1 MERPI
6 MINAAMEDV
15 EMNLLKK
22 ALTDLKKVEDNVCTF
37 YEGKFND
44 YPIVLCLTG
53 VGMVNAAASTVVGI
67 NKYNPRAIII
77 EGTAGSHSKDIH
89 ENDIVVS
96 VDVININSIKTAER
110 KLGEGIDVS
119 KWELLTYKHGDDK
132 FLVLKAD
139 RDLIEA
145 AQKVAKVYTKGNV
158 AFGRVGSGD
167 IWNREVD
174 RIVMFNERYNTLC
187 EEMEGFAVFQVAE
200 KYGIPAINVRV
211 ISNNEIFGENYDRL
225 SGYNSQEFT
234 LDLVKEYLKWNFG
247 EAR

>member
-1 MERPI
+1 MQRPI

-15 EMNLLKK
+15 EMNILKSE
-22 ALTDLKKVEDNVCTF
+22 LVGIKKVEDKVCTF
-37 YEGKFND
+37 YEGTIKD

-67 NKYNPRAIII
+67 NKYNPRAIIV
-77 EGTAGSHSKDIH
+77 EGTAGSHSKEIH

-96 VDVININSIKTAER
+96 TDVININSIKTAER
-110 KLGEGIDVS
+110 MMGEGIDVLE
-119 KWELLTYKHGDDK
+119 WELLTYKHGDDK
-132 FLVLKAD
+132 LLALKAD
-139 RDLIEA
+139 DELLE
-145 AQKVAKVYTKGNV
+145 VAKNIAKDYKKGNV

-200 KYGIPAINVRV
+200 KYGIPAINIRV
-211 ISNNEIFGENYDRL
+211 ISNNEIFGEIYDRL

-234 LDLVKEYLKWNFG
+234 ISLVKEYIKLN
-247 EAR
+247 